1 MSTLARPNSADALS
15 LVRGDALFRIQ
26 QAIGLIPRGG
36 LGVVR
41 RAVFYALLAWL
52 PIAVW
57 ALTKGRALDGALD
70 EPLLAHYGV
79 TVRCLVA
86 IPLLILAEGVAHG
99 VTQRLL
105 PQFLHAGLVPDEAA
119 FRRVIAGVAGMRD
132 RTLPW
137 VIIAGLVVAW
147 TVLGPRVHQPHELL
161 WAVETPAEAHLGFGG
176 WWYLYV
182 ARPIYVTLV
191 LAWVWRL
198 VLLFVLMRRLAA
210 LDLAL
215 VPTHPDRRGGLGFL
229 AGLPAAFAPVALALS
244 AVISSGWAHDVMY
257 HGTTL
262 ASLRAEAAGFVVVIV
277 AAFVA
282 PLLVFLPLLSRTRK
296 RAVLDYAA
304 LVGTHGRAVHERWI
318 EGRRTTAH
326 DELLGAPEIGPVAD
340 THALYESAA
349 RMQAV
354 PIDRKSLLAVLVP
367 VVVPMIV
374 VAALQIPVKTLLLS
388 ILKALV

>member
-15 LVRGDALFRIQ
+15 LVRGDALFRLQ
-26 QAIGLIPRGG
+26 RTIGLIPRDG

-57 ALTKGRALDGALD
+57 ALTRGRALDGALD
-70 EPLLAHYGV
+70 ESLLAHYGV

-99 VTQRLL
+99 VTHRLL
-105 PQFLHAGLVPDEAA
+105 PQFLHAGLVRDEAA
-119 FRRVIAGVAGMRD
+119 FRRVIEGVAALRD

-137 VIIAGLVVAW
+137 VIIAGLVVGW

-161 WAVETPAEAHLGFGG
+161 WAVETPVQTQLGVGG

-191 LAWVWRL
+191 LAWLWRVALL
-198 VLLFVLMRRLAA
+198 VVLMRRLAR

-229 AGLPAAFAPVALALS
+229 AGLPVAFAPVALALS

-277 AAFVA
+277 ATFLAPLFAFV
-282 PLLVFLPLLSRTRK
+282 PLLSRTRK

-304 LVGTHGRAVHERWI
+304 LVGRHGRAVHERWI

-326 DELLGAPEIGPVAD
+326 DDLLGAPEIGPVAD

-349 RMQAV
+349 RMQAL
-354 PIDRKSLLAVLVP
+354 PIDRRSVLAVLVP
-367 VVVPMIV
+367 VVVPMVV
-374 VAALQIPVKTLLLS
+374 VAALQIPLKTLLLS
-388 ILKALV
+388 VLKALV